1 MEIRTRYEEWPY
13 RVVDSIF
20 IGGGTPSLM
29 PAEDMA
35 AVLDTIRD
43 CFMVSDDCEITIESN
58 PATLDER
65 KLNTYLESGINRI
78 SIGVQSFD
86 NHILKMLGRVHDKNE
101 AARAITTARRA
112 GFDNINVDLMFGIPA
127 QTMKM
132 WKDSFRQCLFLEP
145 EHISLYSLQIEE
157 NTPVYDMIYKD
168 DIIKPVDE
176 DTDRSMYHEALMM
189 LSGRGYNLY
198 EISNAS
204 KPGREC
210 RHNLKYWS
218 YEEYLGLG
226 LGASSFIGGYRFR
239 NTSKMKEYLKYIR
252 AGMPPVKPEDV
263 ENYTKRD
270 EMGIYVFTGLR
281 KREGFDINEFESIFG
296 VDFFKVYEPS
306 LLDEFRGCLEVNGSV
321 MRLTE
326 RGIDI
331 SNRIMAAFV

>member
-20 IGGGTPSLM
+20 IGGGTPSILS
-29 PAEDMA
+29 PEDIG
-35 AVLDTIRD
+35 VILDTVRD
-43 CFMVSDDCEITIESN
+43 CFMVADDCEITIESN

-65 KLNTYLESGINRI
+65 KLNSYLESGINRI

-86 NHILKMLGRVHDKNE
+86 NNILRMLGRIHDKND
-101 AARAITTARRA
+101 ASRAITTARRA
-112 GFDNINVDLMFGIPA
+112 GFNNINVDLMFGIPA
-127 QTMKM
+127 QTLKM
-132 WKDSFRQCLFLEP
+132 WKDSLRQCLFLEP
-145 EHISLYSLQIEE
+145 EHISMYSLQIEE
-157 NTPVYDMIYKD
+157 DTPFYDMIYKEK
-168 DIIKPVDE
+168 IIHPADE
-176 DTDRSMYHEALMM
+176 ETDRRMYHEALMM
-189 LSGRGYNLY
+189 LSNSGYDLY

-204 KPGREC
+204 KPRMEC

-218 YEEYLGLG
+218 YDEYLGLG

-239 NTSKMKEYLKYIR
+239 NASKMTDYLRFIKD
-252 AGMPPVKPEDV
+252 GLPPVKAEDV

-281 KREGFDINEFESIFG
+281 KRAGFDINEFESIFG

-306 LLDEFRGCLEVNGSV
+306 VLEEFKGYLEVKGSV

-326 RGIDI
+326 KGIDI
-331 SNRIMAAFV
+331 SNSIMAAFV

>member
-157 NTPVYDMIYKD
+157 NAPFYDMIYKD

-198 EISNAS
+198 EISN
-204 KPGREC
+204 C
-210 RHNLKYWS
+210 RLNI
-218 YEEYLGLG
+218 
-226 LGASSFIGGYRFR
+226 A
-239 NTSKMKEYLKYIR
+239 
-252 AGMPPVKPEDV
+252 P
-263 ENYTKRD
+263 
-270 EMGIYVFTGLR
+270 
-281 KREGFDINEFESIFG
+281 
-296 VDFFKVYEPS
+296 
-306 LLDEFRGCLEVNGSV
+306 
-321 MRLTE
+321 
-326 RGIDI
+326 
-331 SNRIMAAFV
+331 

>member
-1 MEIRTRYEEWPY
+1 
-13 RVVDSIF
+13 
-20 IGGGTPSLM
+20 
-29 PAEDMA
+29 
-35 AVLDTIRD
+35 
-43 CFMVSDDCEITIESN
+43 
-58 PATLDER
+58 
-65 KLNTYLESGINRI
+65 
-78 SIGVQSFD
+78 
-86 NHILKMLGRVHDKNE
+86 MLGRIHDKNE

-112 GFDNINVDLMFGIPA
+112 GFENINVDLMFGIPA

-157 NTPVYDMIYKD
+157 NTPFYDMIYKD
-168 DIIKPVDE
+168 DIIRPVDE
-176 DTDRSMYHEALMM
+176 ETDRSMYHEALMM

-239 NTSKMKEYLKYIR
+239 NTSKMKEYLRYIK
-252 AGMPPVKPEDV
+252 AGLPPVNPEDV

-306 LLDEFRGCLEVNGSV
+306 VLDEFKGCLEVNGSV
-321 MRLTE
+321 MHLTE

>member
-20 IGGGTPSLM
+20 IGGGTPSIM
-29 PAEDMA
+29 ASDDMA
-35 AVLDTIRD
+35 AVLDTIKD
-43 CFMVSDDCEITIESN
+43 CFMVSDDCEITIEAN

-86 NHILKMLGRVHDKNE
+86 NHILQMLGRIHDKNE

-112 GFDNINVDLMFGIPA
+112 GFENINVDLMFGIPA

-157 NTPVYDMIYKD
+157 NTPFYDMIYRD
-168 DIIKPVDE
+168 DIIRPVDE
-176 DTDRSMYHEALMM
+176 ETDRSMYHEALMM

-239 NTSKMKEYLKYIR
+239 NTSKMKEYLRYIK
-252 AGMPPVKPEDV
+252 AGLPPVNPEDV

-306 LLDEFRGCLEVNGSV
+306 VLDEFKGCLEVNGSV
-321 MRLTE
+321 MHLTE